1 MRFHLI
7 THFAQSA
14 IVQSPR
20 RRLSALYN
28 QQCRAYAPAGHHH
41 HHQFTRKTRVSDAP
55 SHFSSYFSFF
65 HRFYSSKPSNPDMGL
80 LSWYLGMLESRPV
93 LTKSISAAVIYAAA
107 DITSQ
112 LITLEPNGTWDSIRT
127 LRMAGFGLIILGPA
141 QHVWFNFVGRLLPK
155 RDLITTFKKL
165 AMGQLFYGP
174 MINGVFFSY
183 NAALQG
189 ENGNEIASR
198 LKRDLI
204 PTLLNGLMYWPL
216 CDFFTYKI
224 IPVHLQPL
232 INSSFSYLWT
242 IYLTYMASL
251 GRLNFTRILKVHYID
266 GNIDFGL
273 CFCREIVSNPLSL
286 NHWIGIYQFQVLK
299 KTMKSE
305 SGDKMI
311 TPVIKVWT
319 KVSDRLRRRES
330 GIVKLRK
337 DVRSC
342 KYEDVHTLWDMI
354 QKNETEL
361 AGDGKMP

>member
-14 IVQSPR
+14 TVQYPR

-127 LRMAGFGLIILGPA
+127 LRMAGFGLIILG
-141 QHVWFNFVGRLLPK
+141 
-155 RDLITTFKKL
+155 
-165 AMGQLFYGP
+165 
-174 MINGVFFSY
+174 
-183 NAALQG
+183 

-251 GRLNFTRILKVHYID
+251 G
-266 GNIDFGL
+266 GNSLQVDDI
-273 CFCREIVSNPLSL
+273 CTWIWEIVSNPLSL

>member
-7 THFAQSA
+7 THFTQSA

-28 QQCRAYAPAGHHH
+28 QQCRAYTPAGHHH
-41 HHQFTRKTRVSDAP
+41 HHHFKRKTRISDAP

-80 LSWYLGMLESRPV
+80 LSWYLGMLESLPV

-155 RDLITTFKKL
+155 RDVITTFKKL
-165 AMGQLFYGP
+165 AMGQLVYGP
-174 MINGVFFSY
+174 MINGVFFSF

-224 IPVHLQPL
+224 IPVHLQKLSFHL
-232 INSSFSYLWT
+232 ILFTDEAGKELW
-242 IYLTYMASL
+242 
-251 GRLNFTRILKVHYID
+251 
-266 GNIDFGL
+266 
-273 CFCREIVSNPLSL
+273 EIVSDPLSVS
-286 NHWIGIYQFQVLK
+286 HWIGIYQFQILK

-305 SGDKMI
+305 SGDSMI
-311 TPVIKVWT
+311 TPMIKVWT
-319 KVSDRLRRRES
+319 KVSDRFRRRES

-342 KYEDVHTLWDMI
+342 KYEDVQTLWDMI